1 MLNIPPLLLVTALAL
16 QISALPT
23 EINDS
28 GSMEINTRAA
38 APPVETIKVF
48 WESPELSRMKPK
60 RGVEVRQNTVS
71 PDRRTILQKFKDLLR
86 NTAIREPQP
95 YVDVDRQV
103 FKPNGQN
110 CMKEV
115 HACGEARLFRRKLL
129 ARLDGLTVHNSPFLE
144 SSIRNPG
151 KNSPLPLS
159 ISKSN
164 ATLTRVT
171 TGWSLDAN
179 LVVKAG
185 EFSLNVVGKYS
196 NTKEKSNTFTTS
208 FASTLQCPP
217 RHECRFETWTFF
229 AKVQGGCR
237 SEQWIQCFEH
247 RRDGLVG
254 DNMCRENSRWS
265 RINEGF
271 SPYEPAGTCKHL
283 FDIQARTCKLPI
295 EKCEVEF
302 PLKSEDGTPLRQIVG
317 IEVPLPADE
326 L

>member
-144 SSIRNPG
+144 RFH
-151 KNSPLPLS
+151 
-159 ISKSN
+159 
-164 ATLTRVT
+164 T
-171 TGWSLDAN
+171 
-179 LVVKAG
+179 
-185 EFSLNVVGKYS
+185 
-196 NTKEKSNTFTTS
+196 
-208 FASTLQCPP
+208 QP
-217 RHECRFETWTFF
+217 R
-229 AKVQGGCR
+229 Q
-237 SEQWIQCFEH
+237 EQPTAAVDF
-247 RRDGLVG
+247 
-254 DNMCRENSRWS
+254 
-265 RINEGF
+265 
-271 SPYEPAGTCKHL
+271 
-283 FDIQARTCKLPI
+283 
-295 EKCEVEF
+295 
-302 PLKSEDGTPLRQIVG
+302 
-317 IEVPLPADE
+317 
-326 L
+326 